1 MKLQSLL
8 KITWQNRAYFMATQ
22 PPGDA
27 DSDADKNEAETDDR
41 AAMPT
46 EYREEIA
53 RWLEQLQRS
62 DRSLYNLMALEVWS
76 IAHTMD
82 DLIPGFWHRFMVN
95 RQIALQEFLA
105 QRQAQQ
111 DRLSDEAAPSANED
125 GDGMMEGE
133 DEKFT
138 P

>member
-8 KITWQNRAYFMATQ
+8 RITWHTTCFMTT
-22 PPGDA
+22 PFSDDA
-27 DSDADKNEAETDDR
+27 DDAASNEDGADER
-41 AAMPT
+41 G
-46 EYREEIA
+46 EKIYREDIA

-82 DLIPGFWHRFMVN
+82 DLIPGFWHRFMEN
-95 RQIALQEFLA
+95 RQLALQEFLA
-105 QRQAQQ
+105 QRQAQHA
-111 DRLSDEAAPSANED
+111 EPPPTAEPSATAT